1 MFEVR
6 RTLFDVPNFSHLTL
20 LFPLG
25 LLPVLPHN
33 SRETFGS
40 ICFHIFMNALSKT
53 SSVRKGGLLL
63 AALVCGGVIGT
74 PSKLFAQPPLP
85 QLTTAAQVRQLTPE
99 QAEQRYPVKLRGVIT
114 VFDQPSPAATFRFIQ
129 DDTAGI
135 YLFLGELTN
144 NLPLRAGQLVEIEGR
159 SGKGEFAPIVVMQN
173 FQILGEGDF
182 PKPRPVSFERLASG
196 REDSQFV
203 EFTGVVRSARF
214 DSEMRY
220 FVVDIAGGGG
230 RVSIYIS
237 ELPDAN
243 PADLVDST
251 VRVRGVCVTHFNQ
264 LRQLFDVR
272 IVAPRPSDLIVE
284 KAAPEDPFAASA
296 LRIENL
302 LQFSPHGSFGHRV
315 KVTGTVVCRPNDST
329 LYIQNETEGMRVE
342 TFQGGPLLVGDV
354 VEVLGFPTRGDY
366 TPMLQDAVF
375 RKISPGPL
383 PAPDVITT
391 DDALK
396 GSHDCRLVRLEATV
410 LDRARHSPEQFLV
423 LQSHGFIFHAYLES
437 KNAGNDFAQL
447 QNGSRVAVTGICLIE
462 TGNAWQPGA
471 DWRAKSFRI
480 LLRSPNDI
488 LLLHEPPWWNLQKML
503 WAVALLIGIA
513 LLALIWVALLRR
525 RVNQQT
531 QIIREKLQA
540 EAAIKRRYEDLFEN
554 ANDMVFTHD
563 LEGCLTSINAIGEQL
578 LQFPR
583 SEILGKKILDY
594 VTEEQ
599 RGAAGQWLEQMV
611 HGVELPPAEW
621 DFINRSGQRLRLEI
635 SARIVGTGGL
645 REVEGIGRDVTER
658 NRLEKEILE
667 ISTREQRRIGHDLHD
682 GVCQQLAG
690 ISYQVDI
697 LSDELE
703 KKGVPEFA
711 EAERL
716 SRLINEVV
724 HQTRNVARGLFPAR
738 LETEG
743 LVSAL
748 EELTANATALF
759 KLSCRLVCED
769 TTLEIERGAAIHLYY
784 IAQEA
789 VANAAKHG
797 QGAEVLITLQSTP
810 ERLVLNVSD
819 NGRGFRLD
827 DAARNGMG
835 IRIMRYRARIIGAT
849 LDLKTK
855 PGKGT
860 EWTCTFY
867 PKPKP
872 SVKPN

>member
-1 MFEVR
+1 
-6 RTLFDVPNFSHLTL
+6 
-20 LFPLG
+20 
-25 LLPVLPHN
+25 
-33 SRETFGS
+33 
-40 ICFHIFMNALSKT
+40 MNAPGKQSLVIKRGWWLT
-53 SSVRKGGLLL
+53 ALLCCIL
-63 AALVCGGVIGT
+63 GAAPG
-74 PSKLFAQPPLP
+74 LFAQPALP
-85 QLTTAAQVRQLTPE
+85 ELNTAAQVRQLTPE
-99 QAEQRYPVKLRGVIT
+99 QAEQHYPVKLRGVIT
-114 VFDQPSPAATFRFIQ
+114 VFDQPSPAAKFRFIQ

-144 NLPLRAGQLVEIEGR
+144 SLPLRTGQLVEIEGS
-159 SGKGEFAPIVVMQN
+159 SGKGEFAPIVVMRD
-173 FQILGEGDF
+173 FKILGEGEF
-182 PKPRPVSFERLASG
+182 PKPTPVSFEQLASG

-203 EFTGVVRSARF
+203 EFTGIVRSARF
-214 DSEMRY
+214 DSDMRY

-230 RVSIYIS
+230 RVSIYLS
-237 ELPDAN
+237 ELPVAN
-243 PADLVDST
+243 SDDLVDST
-251 VRVRGVCVTHFNQ
+251 ARVRGVCVTHFNQ

-272 IVAPRPSDLIVE
+272 IVAPRAADLVIE
-284 KAAPEDPFAASA
+284 KAAPVNPFSIPAQ
-296 LRIENL
+296 RIEKL
-302 LQFSPHGSFGHRV
+302 LQFSPQGSFGHRV
-315 KVTGTVVCRPNDST
+315 KVKGTVVCRPDDST

-342 TFQGGPLLVGDV
+342 TLQSGPLLVGDV
-354 VEVLGFPTRGDY
+354 VEVLGFPARGDY
-366 TPMLQDAVF
+366 TPVLQDAAF
-375 RKISPGPL
+375 RKISSGPL

-396 GSHDCRLVRLEATV
+396 GTHDCRLVRIEATV

-437 KNAGNDFAQL
+437 KTAGNDFAQL

-480 LLRSPNDI
+480 LLRSPDDI
-488 LLLHEPPWWNLQKML
+488 FMLHKPPWWNLQKLL
-503 WAVALLIGIA
+503 WAVALLVGIA
-513 LLALIWVALLRR
+513 LLAFIWVGLLRR
-525 RVNQQT
+525 RVSQQT
-531 QIIREKLQA
+531 QIIRQKLQA
-540 EAAIKRRYEDLFEN
+540 EATIKQRYEDLFEN

-563 LEGCLTSINAIGEQL
+563 LAGCLTSINAIGEQL

-583 SEILGKKILDY
+583 GEILGKRILNY
-594 VTEEQ
+594 VAEEQ
-599 RGAAGQWLEQMV
+599 REAAAQWLEQIV
-611 HGVELPPAEW
+611 QGVELPPAEW

-635 SARIVGTGGL
+635 SARIVGTGGQ

-658 NRLEKEILE
+658 NRLEKEILD

-703 KKGVPEFA
+703 KKGVPESA
-711 EAERL
+711 EAERVG
-716 SRLINEVV
+716 RLINEVV
-724 HQTRNVARGLFPAR
+724 QQTRSVARGLFPAR

-748 EELTANATALF
+748 EELTANAAALF
-759 KLSCRLVCED
+759 KVSCRLVCED
-769 TTLEIERGAAIHLYY
+769 TPPDIERGAAIHLYY

-789 VANAAKHG
+789 VANAAKHA
-797 QGAEVLITLQSTP
+797 QGAEVLITLQSAR
-810 ERLVLNVSD
+810 ERIVLTVSD
-819 NGRGFRLD
+819 NGRGFQLEGS
-827 DAARNGMG
+827 ARNGMG

-849 LDLKTK
+849 LDLKSE

-867 PKPKP
+867 PTPKP
-872 SVKPN
+872 SLKPN